1 MMIEFR
7 TLLKEIKAARAHR
20 RVFSGHF
27 LNETSRWIQM
37 GIKRPSSGNFP
48 LWIALLS
55 HNIVV
60 AWFVSRCVQRLRRVL
75 LHSDA
80 LSSDI
85 LGYDGT
91 NAQISLTQGRVK
103 RDIKTLC

>member
-7 TLLKEIKAARAHR
+7 TLLKEIKSARAHR

-27 LNETSRWIQM
+27 LNETSRWIQI

-48 LWIALLS
+48 VWIALLS

-60 AWFVSRCVQRLRRVL
+60 AWFVSRC
-75 LHSDA
+75 A
-80 LSSDI
+80 
-85 LGYDGT
+85 
-91 NAQISLTQGRVK
+91 
-103 RDIKTLC
+103 